1 MEKKIIFVC
10 IFIFTLVIFLDPSGL
25 MLKLKTPMFMVVMI
39 IWISRLLQIKRIN
52 PSVLIISYFFISFGL
67 FGVCL
72 GVINGGD
79 FPFLISMMSAL
90 LFIFCSFFMYEYEY
104 EFDKSIIIS
113 TVVLLCCFFIISI
126 IYIIPS
132 LYGKF
137 QNVIYYLNY
146 DVKNTMITYR
156 DFIGFRVPMIYFKSI
171 ILLIIPIALFSE
183 KLEYKKNIIIMSLC
197 LFVLFVSGTRT
208 NMVISI
214 VILFSIVFYKTKNKV
229 VIGYFLMIIVP
240 IFIYIAFYIIIMKDN
255 GDNSTKMDDLLG
267 YVNLLRSNNFIFY
280 GEGFGS
286 YFYSP
291 AHGKNVLLTE
301 LVYFDIFRWFGIIPG
316 IIFFLLL
323 NIPNFIFLKH
333 KKYNLFGCYSGY
345 LIVMGSNPLLLSST
359 GMFIISFFIS
369 KSVLL
374 KKRYNIGVKRFF
386 N

>member
-10 IFIFTLVIFLDPSGL
+10 VFIFTLVIFLDPSGL

-52 PSVLIISYFFISFGL
+52 PSLLTISYFFISFGL

-72 GVINGGD
+72 GIINGGD

-90 LFIFCSFFMYEYEY
+90 LFIFCSFFMYEYEC

-113 TVVLLCCFFIISI
+113 TLVLLCCFFIISI

-156 DFIGFRVPMIYFKSI
+156 DFLGFRVPMIYFKSI

-214 VILFSIVFYKTKNKV
+214 VILFSIVFYKTKSKV

-240 IFIYIAFYIIIMKDN
+240 MFIYIAFYIIIMKDN

-301 LVYFDIFRWFGIIPG
+301 LVYFDIFRWFGIIPS

-374 KKRYNIGVKRFF
+374 KKRYNI
-386 N
+386 